1 MTAGPDVLK
10 QNSAYFDTLEHHC
23 RAALAAGVPAHPPA
37 EADVETLVGFAYR
50 LAVPIDLD
58 ADALA
63 GFYRPGHQAAI
74 RMMLEHLAGAGV

>member
-1 MTAGPDVLK
+1 M
-10 QNSAYFDTLEHHC
+10 
-23 RAALAAGVPAHPPA
+23 PAHPPA

-50 LAVPIDLD
+50 LAVPVDMD

-74 RMMLEHLAGAGV
+74 RMITEHLAGSAYDRTLETVALWRRALATGGTPQG